1 MLTFLLLISVGDR
14 QLPFRL
20 NFFSGKVQPASWAMV
35 GGDCLGLRNAQCY
48 ANYFENFFSKRFFL
62 LPQRVRGS
70 ARSRQ
75 QKHVGAVKAAPP
87 SSTCLLL
94 VQQADVI
101 LPLSGILVGCDAWSK
116 QW

>member
-1 MLTFLLLISVGDR
+1 MLTFLLLISVGGR

-20 NFFSGKVQPASWAMV
+20 NFFSGKVQPASWAM
-35 GGDCLGLRNAQCY
+35 GGGNCLGLRNAQCY
-48 ANYFENFFSKRFFL
+48 ANYFKKIFL

-75 QKHVGAVKAAPP
+75 QKNGGAVKAAPP

-94 VQQADVI
+94 VQKADAI
-101 LPLSGILVGCDAWSK
+101 LPLSGILVGCGAWSR